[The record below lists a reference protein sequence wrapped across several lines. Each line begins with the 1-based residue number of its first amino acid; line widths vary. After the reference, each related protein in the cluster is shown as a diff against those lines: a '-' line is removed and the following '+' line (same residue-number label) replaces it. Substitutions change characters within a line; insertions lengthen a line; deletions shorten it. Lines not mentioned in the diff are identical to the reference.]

1 VSESAGRARKLEGA
15 LLVECAGW
23 IWEQLQEEEGL
34 LVPGELIELILQT
47 ERELGVQGEALPEI
61 AKGVAAAFREQS
73 HLLAATDE
81 AAITA
86 VLAWEDEFLGLA
98 GIPRAES

>member
-1 VSESAGRARKLEGA
+1 MSEPAGGAGKLEGA

-23 IWEQLQEEEGL
+23 IWEQLQEEEWL
-34 LVPGELIELILQT
+34 LLPGELIELILQT
-47 ERELGVQGEALPEI
+47 ERELGLQAEPLADI

-81 AAITA
+81 GAITA